1 MAVIHGNA
9 VEAVAN
15 GHVVFDHNIVALV
28 HIETFAVIVVG
39 GVVLEGNAEIIA
51 AGQRGDA
58 VAGAAVCFMAVP
70 GQMVAVCNK
79 VFLIGNQCSGHAV
92 VVQMAVDQAVVFA

>member
-15 GHVVFDHNIVALV
+15 GGVVFNYDVVTLM
-28 HIETFAVIVVG
+28 HIKTFAVIVVG

-70 GQMVAVCNK
+70 GQMVAICNK
-79 VFLIGNQCSGHAV
+79 VFLIGNQCPGHAV